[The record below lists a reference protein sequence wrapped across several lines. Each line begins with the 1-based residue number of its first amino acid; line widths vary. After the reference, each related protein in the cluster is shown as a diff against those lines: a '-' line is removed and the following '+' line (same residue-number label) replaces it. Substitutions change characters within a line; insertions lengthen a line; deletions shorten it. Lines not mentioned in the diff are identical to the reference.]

1 MSRITQ
7 AREKVLPIPPHKTSR
22 RALVVEDQTTFRELL
37 AELIETDGTYQV
49 DTCPTC
55 GEAQALLER
64 QRYDL
69 VVLDLMLPD
78 AHGFSLMPLI
88 RANPGARVLVL
99 TAQARANVV
108 KDAVARGAHGVV
120 TKSARLSELRE
131 AIDRLSH
138 GGVFYSSESTR
149 LIEAAA
155 LEPERDQPLTGRQLE
170 ILRAVASGLSTK
182 EIASILSLSE
192 KTVANHRA
200 RIMQRLGMHD
210 VASLTR
216 HAVAL
221 GLIDSNR

>member
-1 MSRITQ
+1 MST
-7 AREKVLPIPPHKTSR
+7 PPRKASR

-37 AELIETDGTYQV
+37 AELIEADGTYQV

-55 GEAQALLER
+55 EAAQALLEK

-88 RANPGARVLVL
+88 QAQAQPGARVLVL

-108 KDAVARGAHGVV
+108 KDAMARGAHGVV

-149 LIEAAA
+149 LIEEAA
-155 LEPERDQPLTGRQLE
+155 LEPERDQPLTGRQIE

-182 EIASILSLSE
+182 EIASKLALSE
-192 KTVANHRA
+192 KTVANHRM

-210 VASLTR
+210 IASLTR
-216 HAVAL
+216 HAVSL
-221 GLIDSNR
+221 GLIGSDG